1 MDDLESGFVGT
12 DIVHGKDGSDFIN
25 PGSKIVGNTTIN
37 SLLNVGSNLIDF
49 QTPSLK
55 RGELLTLFNIEMV
68 KLVILLMEKSI
79 ELITRNIVLNV
90 EILENF
96 LDLQR
101 TSDQNPLSFFAVLND
116 LWF

>member
-49 QTPSLK
+49 
-55 RGELLTLFNIEMV
+55 
-68 KLVILLMEKSI
+68 
-79 ELITRNIVLNV
+79 
-90 EILENF
+90 
-96 LDLQR
+96 
-101 TSDQNPLSFFAVLND
+101 
-116 LWF
+116 